1 MGLAKRTYSL
11 PPDLVERFE
20 QLLAPGERSQFLA
33 KLIGDWLAERER
45 EALRRELIEGCKEMA
60 GLNEEIDREWNGAA
74 DEVWRDTE

>member
-11 PPDLVERFE
+11 PPDVVGRFE
-20 QLLAPGERSQFLA
+20 QLLAPGERSAFLA

-60 GLNEEIDREWNGAA
+60 GLYQEIEQEWNGAS
-74 DEVWRDTE
+74 DEVWRGAE